1 MLRCTTARAGRS
13 DHDTHLSWG
22 GVNTASFCASQS
34 TPPGV
39 ESNSR
44 WDEDIPHAG
53 SDETFC
59 SLRKV
64 AAARARGARRP
75 SGAEEG
81 VCGEQAEPQ
90 TARREPAPARS
101 WRLPR
106 AWPGGARA
114 ACDRRGRVSLLPPPS
129 LRSDGEPSWGRVPL
143 PHQQKRAED
152 LRWSSSAH
160 SECLTCGRARYEN
173 LLLFPA
179 AVFGTGN
186 SNAHQVSK
194 LLTPWAVQT
203 QDFDDRRILPP
214 HFGCDPLKGGVA
226 LENKPARHLV
236 RSQ

>member
-44 WDEDIPHAG
+44 WDEDRPHAG

-129 LRSDGEPSWGRVPL
+129 LHPRSARRRAVVGEGPP
-143 PHQQKRAED
+143 PPPAETSSR
-152 LRWSSSAH
+152 LEMVLLCPFGMSHVWAREVEGGSCRW
-160 SECLTCGRARYEN
+160 
-173 LLLFPA
+173 
-179 AVFGTGN
+179 
-186 SNAHQVSK
+186 
-194 LLTPWAVQT
+194 
-203 QDFDDRRILPP
+203 
-214 HFGCDPLKGGVA
+214 
-226 LENKPARHLV
+226 
-236 RSQ
+236 